1 VTDARSSTLAQRDPL
16 LAELDAMAADMDRF
30 FGRRAA
36 PLNAKGWLPP
46 VDVWET
52 DDEVVIELDVPG
64 CSAENLA
71 AEIVNGQLVVS
82 GERQASEGA
91 VRRYRSERWQGR
103 FVRSFQVPAGID
115 PDGIDADYHDGV
127 LVLRLK
133 KPDTVKPRRI
143 EIGRQQEAIAAGA

>member
-1 VTDARSSTLAQRDPL
+1 MTDARTSSLAQRDPL
-16 LAELDAMAADMDRF
+16 LAELDAMAAEMDRF
-30 FGRRAA
+30 FGRRPAT
-36 PLNAKGWLPP
+36 LNAKGWLPP

-52 DDEVVIELDVPG
+52 DDDVVIELDVPG
-64 CSAENLA
+64 CASENLA

-82 GERQASEGA
+82 GERQASQGA

-115 PDGIDADYHDGV
+115 PDSIDADYQDGV
-127 LVLRLK
+127 LLLRLK

-143 EIGRQQEAIAAGA
+143 QIGRQQEAIAAGA